1 MAARHAADAVIF
13 GFKAVSPFSG
23 GASLHLSDYDIFPW
37 FLRNILFTEEERMEA
52 IIGGVVVGAVVAVAV
67 PSIASGIGSVLR
79 PLAKGMI
86 KGGLV
91 AYTAVSE
98 MVAETGEQFNDM
110 IAEAKAEI
118 GNNDK
123 KMTRAKPQRA

>member
-1 MAARHAADAVIF
+1 
-13 GFKAVSPFSG
+13 
-23 GASLHLSDYDIFPW
+23 
-37 FLRNILFTEEERMEA
+37 MEA
-52 IIGGVVVGAVVAVAV
+52 VIGGVVVGAVVAVAV

-91 AYTAVSE
+91 AYAAVSE
-98 MVAETGEQFNDM
+98 MVSETGEQFNDM

-123 KMTRAKPQRA
+123 KMTRAKSQRA